1 MLLKRFK
8 YLLFNQVKNN
18 TVLYMV
24 LTLLMLS
31 GVAIGA
37 FWIGIMPTDTKES
50 LQSGIGDYFLL
61 MPTYT
66 FDNGLIF
73 RKSVLNNVLPVVIL
87 SVTSIRYLGVFLA
100 PLYIAFRGFCL
111 GFSIAFLSESF
122 GRTGLIYTMIAM
134 LPQNL
139 IYIPALVFAGFTSMN
154 LSIVMLKLRKERFS
168 DNKNKY
174 IMKYLTYASITV
186 LVLLIAS
193 FIEAYITPV
202 FIKGVSPY
210 L

>member
-1 MLLKRFK
+1 
-8 YLLFNQVKNN
+8 
-18 TVLYMV
+18 
-24 LTLLMLS
+24 MLS
-31 GVAIGA
+31 GVVIGA
-37 FWIGIMPTDTKES
+37 FWMGIMPMDTKDS
-50 LQSGIGDYFLL
+50 LKAGVGDYFLL
-61 MPTYT
+61 MPTFA
-66 FDNGLIF
+66 FDNGFIF
-73 RKSVLNNVLPVVIL
+73 RKSVLNNVLPVILL

-100 PLYIAFRGFCL
+100 PIYIAFRGFCL

-122 GRTGLIYTMIAM
+122 GRTGLIYTLIAM

-154 LSIVMLKLRKERFS
+154 LSIMMLKLRKERYS

-174 IMKYLTYASITV
+174 IIKYLTYASITV
-186 LVLLIAS
+186 LVLLVAS

-202 FIKGVSPY
+202 FIKGISPY

>member
-1 MLLKRFK
+1 MLKRFK
-8 YLLFNQVKNN
+8 YLLFSQIKNN
-18 TVLYMV
+18 TFLYIV

-31 GVAIGA
+31 GVVIGA
-37 FWIGIMPTDTKES
+37 FWMGIMPMDTKDS
-50 LQSGIGDYFLL
+50 LKAGVGDYFLL
-61 MPTYT
+61 MPTFA
-66 FDNGLIF
+66 FDNGFIF
-73 RKSVLNNVLPVVIL
+73 RKSVLNNVLPVILL

-100 PLYIAFRGFCL
+100 PIYIAFRGFCL

-122 GRTGLIYTMIAM
+122 GRTGLIYTLIAM

-154 LSIVMLKLRKERFS
+154 LSIMMLKLRKERYS

-174 IMKYLTYASITV
+174 IIKYLTYASITV
-186 LVLLIAS
+186 LVLLVAS

-202 FIKGVSPY
+202 FIKGISPY

>member
-18 TVLYMV
+18 TVLYIV

-37 FWIGIMPTDTKES
+37 FWIGIMPIDTKES

-66 FDNGLIF
+66 FDNGFIF
-73 RKSVLNNVLPVVIL
+73 KKSLLYNVLPAILL
-87 SVTSIRYLGVFLA
+87 SVASIRYLGIFLA

-122 GRTGLIYTMIAM
+122 GRTGLIYTLVAM

-139 IYIPALVFAGFTSMN
+139 IYIPALVFVGFTSMN
-154 LSIVMLKLRKERFS
+154 LSFMMLRLRRERFS

-174 IMKYLTYASITV
+174 IIKYLTYASIIV

-202 FIKGVSPY
+202 FIKSILPY

>member
-1 MLLKRFK
+1 MLL
-8 YLLFNQVKNN
+8 
-18 TVLYMV
+18 
-24 LTLLMLS
+24 
-31 GVAIGA
+31 GVAVGA
-37 FWIGIMPTDTKES
+37 FWIGIMPTDTKEG
-50 LQSGIGDYFLL
+50 LKSGFGDYFLL

-66 FDNGLIF
+66 FDNGFIF
-73 RKSVLNNVLPVVIL
+73 KKSLLYNVLPAILL
-87 SVTSIRYLGVFLA
+87 SVASIRYLGIFLA

-122 GRTGLIYTMIAM
+122 GRTGLIYTLVAM

-139 IYIPALVFAGFTSMN
+139 IYIPALVFVGFTSMN
-154 LSIVMLKLRKERFS
+154 LSFMMLRLRRERFS

-174 IMKYLTYASITV
+174 IIKYLTYASIIV

-202 FIKGVSPY
+202 FIKSILPY